1 MSWNDCLYRYYKEH
15 IGQYLGGREEDALL
29 ILTWRGRPLAV
40 DLYRESGRYGAFYH
54 VQARIAVELAK
65 SYELII
71 GARKPLAGGL
81 NTILKVAPA
90 VANYAADLGYPE
102 ITQKRLIR
110 TNYKPFTRQV
120 LSYVDFRNALLSCP
134 EDKVEIRPGP
144 GEDGVHLITV
154 TTEANISAAAN
165 SGGGWELGQGAS
177 DTYTQ
182 IYGSQ
187 EEKDK
192 LTRRI
197 EETFFPRMDRF
208 LDLARTAYNAVT
220 QWPM

>member
-1 MSWNDCLYRYYKEH
+1 MSWNDCLYRYYRAH
-15 IGQYLGGREEDALL
+15 VGQYLGGQENDALL

-40 DLYRESGRYGAFYH
+40 DLYKESGRYGPFYH

-65 SYELII
+65 PYELTI
-71 GARKPLAGGL
+71 GARKTLSGGL

-120 LSYVDFRNALLSCP
+120 LGSPEFRNALLCCP
-134 EDKVEIRPGP
+134 EDRVEIRPGP
-144 GEDGVHLITV
+144 GEDGAHLITV
-154 TTEANISAAAN
+154 TTDAGIGSSA
-165 SGGGWELGQGAS
+165 SGGGWELGQSA
-177 DTYTQ
+177 DDAY
-182 IYGSQ
+182 IRLYGS
-187 EEKDK
+187 EENQAR
-192 LTRRI
+192 LTQRI
-197 EETFFPRMDRF
+197 EESFFPRMDRF

>member
-1 MSWNDCLYRYYKEH
+1 MSWNDCLYRYYRAH
-15 IGQYLGGREEDALL
+15 VGQYLGGQEDDALL

-40 DLYRESGRYGAFYH
+40 NLYKVSGRYGPFYH

-71 GARKPLAGGL
+71 GARKPLSGGL

-90 VANYAADLGYPE
+90 VASYAADLGYPE
-102 ITQKRLIR
+102 VTQKRLIR
-110 TNYKPFTRQV
+110 TNYKPFTRQM
-120 LSYVDFRNALLSCP
+120 LGSPEFRSALLCCP

-144 GEDGVHLITV
+144 GEDGAHLITV
-154 TTEANISAAAN
+154 TTDASIGSGA
-165 SGGGWELGQGAS
+165 SGGGWELGRSA
-177 DTYTQ
+177 DDAY
-182 IYGSQ
+182 IRLYGSAEDQ
-187 EEKDK
+187 AR
-192 LTRRI
+192 LIQRI
-197 EETFFPRMDRF
+197 EESFFPRMDRF